1 MKISSLTST
10 TTDTI
15 LHCFNEAF
23 SDYIVPFRLTSEQLV
38 AKMKAESINLDYSVG
53 AFDGDRL
60 VGFILHGVKDA
71 AGVRSIYNGGTGV
84 IPSARGAG
92 LTIQMYDHILPIL
105 RSAGIHEMILE
116 VIAGNAPAIKSY
128 ERIGYQT
135 VRMLDCYR
143 GDISV
148 STTHPQ
154 VEIKEIDQLSDS
166 LTSMGEMQ
174 PTWQNSAEAIR
185 DGSSDVV
192 ILGAYL
198 NDQLTGYCAY
208 NVKTQRILQI
218 AVLKSAR
225 CQKIGSTLLHHIAT
239 HYSPTA
245 TIINVDAQYDSVAE
259 FLAQSGFV
267 RFLQQHEMRMR
278 L

>member
-10 TTDTI
+10 STDTI

-23 SDYIVPFRLTSEQLV
+23 SDYVVPFRLTSEQLE
-38 AKMKAESINLDYSVG
+38 AKMKAERVNLDYSVG
-53 AFDGDRL
+53 TFDGDRL

-71 AGVRSIYNGGTGV
+71 NGVRSIYNGGTGV
-84 IPSARGAG
+84 IPSARRAG
-92 LTIQMYDHILPIL
+92 LTVQMYDHILPIL
-105 RSAGIHEMILE
+105 RPAGIHEMILE

-128 ERIGYQT
+128 ERIGYKT
-135 VRMLDCYR
+135 VRMLDCYK

-148 STTHPQ
+148 SATHPQ
-154 VEIKEIDQLSDS
+154 VEIRHIHQFSDS
-166 LTSMGEMQ
+166 LTAIGKIQ
-174 PTWQNSAEAIR
+174 PTWQNSAEAIE
-185 DGSSDVV
+185 DATSDVI

-198 NDQLTGYCAY
+198 NDGLCGYCAC
-208 NVKTQRILQI
+208 NVKTNRILQI
-218 AVLKSAR
+218 AVSKSDR
-225 CQKIGSTLLHHIAT
+225 RQKIGSTLLHHIAAQ
-239 HYSPTA
+239 YSPTV
-245 TIINVDAQYDSVAE
+245 TIINVDARYDSVAE